1 LHCAI
6 TVRFAARSATCRRE
20 MRQSLD
26 CRVIS
31 MLWLEAN
38 IEVIVALN
46 YFVTRLAA
54 TAYHMSLSMRTCM
67 YPVFFRLNPNAT

>member
-1 LHCAI
+1 
-6 TVRFAARSATCRRE
+6 

-46 YFVTRLAA
+46 NVVTRLAA
-54 TAYHMSLSMRTCM
+54 TAYRMSLSMRTCM
-67 YPVFFRLNPNAT
+67 NPVFFRFNPKRDLIIAIAA